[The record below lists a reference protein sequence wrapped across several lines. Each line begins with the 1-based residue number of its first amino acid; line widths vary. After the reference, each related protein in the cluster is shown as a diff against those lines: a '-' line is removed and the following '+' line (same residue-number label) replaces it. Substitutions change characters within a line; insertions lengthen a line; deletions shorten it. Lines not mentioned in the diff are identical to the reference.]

1 MPPSHAEVILAYR
14 HLYQHLL
21 RAVQYSKPARFVA
34 QERIRNAF
42 RTSSPESFDATR
54 IERTLQ
60 FLNGAAKTKGLEHKI
75 VKNLMFVWWEQN
87 KLFRWHYRAEL
98 TPLRLKAYDEFNRT
112 VDSLNNSMGLC
123 IK

>member
-75 VKNLMFVWWEQN
+75 VKNLI
-87 KLFRWHYRAEL
+87 RAEL